1 MGIEIKTI
9 KQLLT
14 FMLSPA
20 GGKSRLVPLSIAS
33 ESNRKHILLFIFNGS
48 QPEASQSQLYLQY
61 IR

>member
-1 MGIEIKTI
+1 
-9 KQLLT
+9 
-14 FMLSPA
+14 MLSPA